1 MFNLA
6 SKYLPGRVVQGLSA
20 VYFKGLSFYNNG
32 LRNSHSSSAEYKFEG
47 MGVTVLPALSDNYMY
62 LIVDENT
69 RQAAVVDPVE
79 PDKVLQAVEREN
91 VNLTKILT
99 THHHWD
105 HAGGNQEL
113 VKKSKNTI
121 QVFGGDDRIG
131 ALTNK
136 VQDGDSFNIG
146 DTKVECI
153 YTPCHTSGHICY
165 LVKTPCQDPVVFT
178 GDTLFIAGCGRFFE
192 GTAEQMC
199 VCLLDKLGNLPGNTR
214 VFCGHEYTLQNLKF
228 AKHVE
233 PNNQEIMKKIQWA
246 CDKREKGE
254 PTVPS
259 TISEEKLINPFMRV
273 RETTVQHHASCSDIV
288 ETMRTI
294 RKEKDNFK

>member
-1 MFNLA
+1 
-6 SKYLPGRVVQGLSA
+6 
-20 VYFKGLSFYNNG
+20 
-32 LRNSHSSSAEYKFEG
+32 LRNSHSSTAEHKFEG

-79 PDKVLQAVEREN
+79 PQKVLDAVEREN

-113 VKKSKNTI
+113 VKKSKNTL

-136 VQDGDSFNIG
+136 VQDGDCFNIG

-153 YTPCHTSGHICY
+153 FTPCHTSGHICY

-199 VCLLDKLGNLPGNTR
+199 VCLLEKLGKLPGNTR
-214 VFCGHEYTLQNLKF
+214 IFCGHEYTLQNLKF

-233 PNNQEIMKKIQWA
+233 PNNQEILKKIEWA
-246 CDKREKGE
+246 CDKRDRGE

-273 RETTVQHHASCSDIV
+273 AERTVQHHASCSDIV
-288 ETMRTI
+288 ETMRSI
-294 RKEKDNFK
+294 RREKDNFK

>member
-1 MFNLA
+1 
-6 SKYLPGRVVQGLSA
+6 
-20 VYFKGLSFYNNG
+20 
-32 LRNSHSSSAEYKFEG
+32 

-79 PDKVLQAVEREN
+79 PQKVLDAVARQN

-113 VKKSKNTI
+113 VKRSRNTL

-136 VQDGDSFNIG
+136 VQDGDCFNIG
-146 DTKVECI
+146 DTTVECI

-199 VCLLDKLGNLPGNTR
+199 VSLLEKLGKLPGNTKI
-214 VFCGHEYTLQNLKF
+214 FCGHEYTLQNLKF
-228 AKHVE
+228 ANHVE
-233 PNNQEIMKKIQWA
+233 PNNQEIIKKIEWA
-246 CDKREKGE
+246 CNKRERGE

-259 TISEEKLINPFMRV
+259 TIYEEKLINPFMRV
-273 RETTVQHHASCSDIV
+273 GERTVQHHASCYDLV

-294 RKEKDNFK
+294 RREKDNFK